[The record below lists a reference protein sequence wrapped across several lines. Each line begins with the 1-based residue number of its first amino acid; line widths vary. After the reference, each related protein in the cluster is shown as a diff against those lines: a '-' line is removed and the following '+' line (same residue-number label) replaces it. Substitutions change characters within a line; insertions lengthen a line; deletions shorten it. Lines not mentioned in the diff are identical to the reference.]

1 VLAKDENKQ
10 AIEAYIRPDQPAE
23 VIYALQTSADNA
35 DLFWEFPANIDR
47 WKKKGVVVMNI
58 STVGLV
64 NERDQF
70 SKSVV
75 VLELTRNILEH
86 LYGTFND
93 IMSPVM

>member
-1 VLAKDENKQ
+1 
-10 AIEAYIRPDQPAE
+10 
-23 VIYALQTSADNA
+23 
-35 DLFWEFPANIDR
+35 
-47 WKKKGVVVMNI
+47 MNI